1 MFLLI
6 FVVTAV
12 PVICQD
18 GGANDADSN
27 AGLRRAPMKAANQ
40 GQSNHKYISKTELQ
54 LELLVYKYTVYCR
67 VTMYSAGLRLSRTL
81 VYRALHLCT
90 HNTRYMKV
98 NFIEF

>member
-27 AGLRRAPMKAANQ
+27 AGLRRAPTKAANQ
-40 GQSNHKYISKTELQ
+40 GQSNHNYIYMKTEFSARAFSVQIHCILPRDHV
-54 LELLVYKYTVYCR
+54 LCR
-67 VTMYSAGLRLSRTL
+67 FAIVAHAG
-81 VYRALHLCT
+81 
-90 HNTRYMKV
+90 
-98 NFIEF
+98 I